1 MEEERKY
8 PHDMAFCFHFLGLL
22 LIQPKSERRH
32 TGLKLETP
40 VLFWKLRLD
49 PGFAGVGA
57 RGGQSRLIFS

>member
-1 MEEERKY
+1 MEEERKDL
-8 PHDMAFCFHFLGLL
+8 HGMAFCFYFLGLL
-22 LIQPKSERRH
+22 LIQPKSKRRR

-57 RGGQSRLIFS
+57 REVRVG